1 MNIDGNIIR
10 TDSIDGVTEIEITV
24 GGVHEGTDK
33 MARGKFQVLVHG
45 QRLDITRG
53 KRFPSDGD
61 KAAAVKVVR
70 DQLTEIWDPIKAV
83 IS

>member
-33 MARGKFQVLVHG
+33 MARGKFEVLVRG
-45 QRLDITRG
+45 QRLAIYRN
-53 KRFPSDGD
+53 KKFPSDGD
-61 KAAAVKVVR
+61 KAVAVKAVR
-70 DQLTEIWDPIKAV
+70 DALTEIWDPIKAV
-83 IS
+83 IQ